1 MPIIFVNG
9 QFYFN
14 LSSKIWSHFFGTQC
28 RMMKMLKKFEDT
40 YTHFDKIH
48 ERGRQT
54 NGRTDGRTPRD
65 DVGRAYP

>member
-1 MPIIFVNG
+1 
-9 QFYFN
+9 
-14 LSSKIWSHFFGTQC
+14 
-28 RMMKMLKKFEDT
+28 MLKKFEDT